1 MGRIGNYYYKDD
13 DKEDKVQTPSQ
24 VAREENQS
32 SGQLG
37 SIYYSD
43 TYKPVYP
50 KEQELPTTSPVQ
62 KVEQEPVVEEKKS
75 GLNSILDKLSNVIK
89 TIQSEGLGKLSSID
103 TATQKV
109 GRKEG
114 DLLAG
119 AMPQSELEQRETA
132 MKKQVGLEASSKTVT
147 EKELLLKK
155 RDNPL
160 EYLIN
165 RPYAKTDE
173 GYLVGDVDKDPM
185 EAMQYRLEKSAE
197 FYKSLSAEDKIRI
210 KSPDFV
216 DEDTYFYVATE
227 ARDTISRIENEITFL
242 EQSLDGAEGKDKTQ
256 TENRIEELRNQ
267 IGGLEMIE
275 KGVYNNR
282 NALSAIT
289 DFFTN
294 KESIPLLGGVFTA
307 EEAVVLLNAYNKMEK
322 GEDLSEREKM
332 LIEKDD
338 RGETIEYLTNN
349 YDLGYEITSGLLG
362 SLSMMAEFILAGA
375 IFKAVGLSAEG
386 ISVGAKATSK
396 LASVSGKVAT
406 GILKTGAKAG
416 QVTLTAGA
424 GRIVTEATERQTP
437 VYQYYWE
444 TGENVK
450 TAEGED
456 PATAW
461 TKAIALEYGNNVIE
475 VMFDGMGSADDI
487 AKNVLRQ
494 GAIQGFPQ
502 EFSEEILQK
511 FWEEAVIDGKQIV
524 LPKDYVDSNTQ
535 FTFTP
540 RELVTIGAVTL
551 TLGSISS
558 ALDKGEISK
567 TEADYMAEQLQPK
580 IQEVYDKADG
590 RTQEELKSQLEE
602 EKKNNPID
610 GTDYD
615 NVIEEVG
622 TQESTRYDELIA
634 DIEQA
639 GQETTQGTTEE
650 TPMVK
655 ETSSVIEELEIPE
668 AVQEEATNDWEE
680 NYAEPYQ
687 DLYDQV
693 TELEKQIKEVKK
705 AEAPALQER
714 IDSLNSKMGKMEDE
728 FVNKYQ
734 EQVKTEV
741 PKKETAIITK
751 EQANKMTIEEIKTE
765 LDNRGIQYTES
776 TPKNV
781 LRNAVANNQGY
792 GNTTQ
797 EVLDTYL
804 DTHASKELTALE
816 YWLDSNHSSYLVDFT
831 KEDVLELAKNDK
843 RFVSKK
849 TPKKPQKEKEPAKQK
864 KMKEV
869 KKASKEVKRISME
882 DVRKEAKEYPR
893 ASNFAYIANRK
904 YGMSTE
910 QATEIWNEVNKK
922 KAKIGKET
930 KIEGLVG
937 ENQKR
942 FIYKDY
948 EFITTEST
956 PRATPSPVPL
966 DTSKKVLML
975 YGQTE
980 DGWTFVENKIGLE
993 PFTDK
998 QLDEFI
1004 GKYKDRLIK
1013 QAPKEQKAGDD
1024 KVAMLE
1030 SKAQGEYEKSWDKL
1044 TPKQQHQTLMN
1055 LEKGERYIKT
1065 NNEDVL
1071 VKIGKGVDV
1080 LSLKD
1085 TATMD
1090 RQEIFLWGGM
1100 REGVYT
1106 DGMILFTD
1114 KPVVKKIIEKFQN
1127 QYLTKNA
1134 QLLKKQQGIPLAEA
1148 KKGILSTFTKQR
1160 IDDMAFPEYQQIL
1173 DSAKMNS
1180 KLEPIGFYTDTMR
1193 STGSIIFKA
1202 DNGTFVRMSGKYY
1215 SAIKGF
1221 YPNVE
1226 FYITDESPVK
1236 PISFA
1241 VNGDRKGLV
1250 MPMML
1255 PNDTTYESLVGTRE
1269 AEEFKRQE
1277 EARLEEESRIRREK
1291 LQKEMDEAKKEKKKE
1306 KEIDPLEGDDLPFR
1320 RDASGR
1326 QVLDSTK
1333 LNDMDLAEMKRIS
1346 RQILGDENVKILERI
1361 MTPESQRAMGRY
1373 MDNWIEIRAGSV
1385 DKGSTFY
1392 HEAVHKA
1399 LDIFLTPEEKAL
1411 LIKEVRS
1418 TVGDK
1423 YLKMEF
1429 SKLTSTEK
1437 TRLMSYA
1444 SNATRSFVDN
1454 QAFIRKVP
1462 MGTQEIAD
1470 SLEWTGNKELLD
1482 SYARDFGIEPEDMW
1496 GSSVQSID
1504 AKTGERTIYLV
1515 NGEIDATHAQALID
1529 NTEFGI
1535 AGEELDGKTWHITA
1549 LTRKDFTNPYTIVEG
1564 VFDPS
1569 QLPYSKDLSQQGKQ
1583 REYRIQFGI
1592 TKGGNGKFRG
1602 QVTQDMTLDMMAE
1615 EWLAENIIDHI
1626 NTRTPQTFIGKLKRM
1641 VEQFV
1646 DRWFKTMDDID
1657 GIENFYE
1664 GLLSGRLVERQR
1676 QQELQNRKDFRKYVT
1691 DLQENTFPS
1700 YRKEVINKF
1709 PRNFLKIAKRF
1720 GNAQDFVDHF
1730 RGSSTQ
1736 YGEYTPQLR
1745 IFGVS
1750 ETSARISDLGVD
1762 PELKITIYRGIDDS
1776 EGSIKNPQIK
1786 DGDFVTTDYDSANA
1800 YTGGTVVSKEV
1811 KAKDLIIEF
1820 EEDFDIEDPF
1830 YIGAEFIYS
1839 SSKNQLVKYTD
1850 EDLAEMYRTA
1860 KESGSY
1866 KTVEELEKEKKYVL
1880 KNGTIP
1886 DTADMEGFRNSKFF
1900 NMFGENGSK
1909 SEYYEYISEEID
1921 KINFNPKFRTEEDE
1935 DIIVRLPELVTIATE
1950 LGTNVSL
1957 SGRMKTNLG
1966 VFQHKTGEGL
1976 DSTAI
1981 KLNALL
1987 FEPQGEVVLNAK
1999 GEEERLPETPE
2010 QQMIRVRAIE
2020 RTLAH
2025 EIGHF
2030 FDWFGGEKN
2039 MTLSRGN
2046 IVGRIG
2052 NLLGYMKKEYAGY
2065 KNKEIMAEL
2074 KELTQI
2080 WKPFDESK
2088 APEKYIK
2095 YRYSS
2100 KELYADAISVLL
2112 NNPKLLKQT
2121 APKFYQ
2127 GFIEFV
2133 GRKKEVKEELFKIM
2147 DMIKEGQNIA
2157 NRLDNMDKNFAE
2169 GTGRRMNSIER
2180 REAGKK
2186 QREWENVM
2194 SKIKFSVVDQHAPYL
2209 DKLRQL
2215 YKEGGIELSK
2225 LQESEML
2232 MDNMDF
2238 IGDKQSLYA
2247 KEVQKEFFDP
2257 ISEAGVS
2264 VNDIGKILVLERD
2277 MGDRADLANP
2287 QGLQYDYA
2295 KETYDKLKKKF
2306 TPAQW
2311 LVLQERINWFREY
2324 NFNLVKEGFEAGV
2337 YSKKFFDEI
2346 ATVNK
2351 NTYTP
2356 FAVVEYINDNYVTA
2370 GVIQA
2375 KGTLKGVEN
2384 PINTQMLKSMELIR
2398 LTTTNLAKTDIVKTL
2413 QENFPDEIKEA
2424 QAVRGEDGYVKLFK
2438 RDPEM
2443 ADKGYEQL
2451 ELLVDGKRTA
2461 FYVDGFIK
2469 ESFDK
2474 LLDNSTAQAVR
2485 LLFTPV
2491 RIFNRIFKPLV
2502 TTFKPSF
2509 QFYSNPIKDVKDS
2522 LNNLSA
2528 LSAYFDQDNRGVA
2541 LRTGKV
2547 YKAFL
2552 KEWIGSL
2559 KQSWDYAG
2567 NRMDKVTEKMLEV
2580 HAISG
2585 QIKYEDIEIGTD
2597 EIKFDA
2603 IKNRVVHRGKVNWA
2617 DSVIDFT
2624 GNVPIL
2630 KQTIYPLV
2638 KLYQRLGQTLEVNS
2652 KVAGFKYFKEQGLD
2666 DKTAGLYTRKY
2677 VGTPNFMQKGKFTP
2691 ILNEVQVFSNVQV
2704 QAVGRS
2710 LELGTSKKTASGY
2723 WFSMFF
2729 STILP
2734 KLVMVAGATLL
2745 KVPIPDPDDEDET
2758 IWVNPFDYMSEY
2770 DKSNYITIPI
2780 GYDNTTKKW
2789 LYLRIPMA
2797 ETEQMVGSA
2806 VWKMARVL
2814 QGEGVKT
2821 EQLAVAVAGQI
2832 PFLGLLTGGQDSPFT
2847 SILGGWV
2854 DYTQG
2859 KNPYDDFRGR
2869 PAISQSKWEEGGTTR
2884 LTEMIKWSTNEIGL
2898 TNFVTYDKDLNT
2910 TYEAVLQA
2918 PILERMFRLSDY
2930 GITEKEQWLEDMGKR
2945 EKNKTLDTVLESY
2958 YAQPSDKNLIK
2969 YQEEYVKA
2977 IKGEAPKDGWTGTDK
2992 AEETRLKQD
3001 FKREILANSGSEFK
3015 AIAKN
3020 GLSNDEKT
3028 KMLDIKRKTMD
3039 SDEFSD
3045 YLAQVVRY
3053 EVVKGEMFAEYA
3065 KDKKLDDKIIYN
3077 VVKQSIPV
3085 LSADNNNTLVTEL
3098 RKAGLLSNNSLT
3110 ELRNNGLVT
3119 SVGYKKY
3126 LGILPE
3132 GTRNERPESGRIKR
3146 PERAN
3151 F

>member
-13 DKEDKVQTPSQ
+13 DDDKVQSPSQ

-62 KVEQEPVVEEKKS
+62 KVEQEPVVEEKKT

-132 MKKQVGLEASSKTVT
+132 MKKQVGLEAGSKTVT

-197 FYKSLSAEDKIRI
+197 FYNSLSAEDKIRI

-256 TENRIEELRNQ
+256 TEKRIEELRNQ

-275 KGVYNNR
+275 KGSVNNR
-282 NALSAIT
+282 GALSAIT

-307 EEAVVLLNAYNKMEK
+307 EEAVVLLNAYKKQES
-322 GEDLSEREKM
+322 GEELSEREKM

-475 VMFDGMGSADDI
+475 VMFDGAGSADDI

-511 FWEEAVIDGKQIV
+511 FWEEAVVDGKQVV
-524 LPKDYVDSNTQ
+524 LPKDYVDPNTQ

-551 TLGSISS
+551 ALGTVSS
-558 ALDKGEISK
+558 ALDKGEITN
-567 TEADYMAEQLQPK
+567 TEANLMAEQLQPK
-580 IQEVYDKADG
+580 IQEVYDNAEG
-590 RTQEELKSQLEE
+590 RTQEQLKEQLDK
-602 EKKNNPID
+602 EKKENPVG

-615 NVIEEVG
+615 GVKEEVG
-622 TQESTRYDELIA
+622 TEQSDRFDTLVEDIA
-634 DIEQA
+634 QAEEQV
-639 GQETTQGTTEE
+639 TEE
-650 TPMVK
+650 
-655 ETSSVIEELEIPE
+655 EVIVEEQKNVVEELDVPE
-668 AVQEEATNDWEE
+668 EVQEKATADWED

-687 DLYDQV
+687 DLYNQL
-693 TELEKQIKEVKK
+693 TELEKQLKESPK
-705 AEAPALQER
+705 AEATAIQER
-714 IDSLNSKMGKMEDE
+714 IDTLNNEMGRMEEE
-728 FVNKYQ
+728 FVEKYQ
-734 EQVKTEV
+734 
-741 PKKETAIITK
+741 
-751 EQANKMTIEEIKTE
+751 EEIKTE
-765 LDNRGIQYTES
+765 VPEKTEQVE
-776 TPKNV
+776 TDFVKNPEV
-781 LRNAVANNQGY
+781 LRQVNSTEVENTIIKRNNEL
-792 GNTTQ
+792 TTQ
-797 EVLDTYL
+797 QRVAYVEKQDAERIERNKDLKAGNRVVFTKIRNGARVGINPEVYTVEYVETDGKVESRKLRLVDSKGGEPIWTSMTSIEKVENVIL
-804 DTHASKELTALE
+804 PTQKEETQETRKKEKPKKKTEKKKVEKKEEKVDKKQEKVQPKRESVSKE
-816 YWLDSNHSSYLVDFT
+816 
-831 KEDVLELAKNDK
+831 
-843 RFVSKK
+843 R
-849 TPKKPQKEKEPAKQK
+849 
-864 KMKEV
+864 
-869 KKASKEVKRISME
+869 
-882 DVRKEAKEYPR
+882 
-893 ASNFAYIANRK
+893 
-904 YGMSTE
+904 
-910 QATEIWNEVNKK
+910 
-922 KAKIGKET
+922 
-930 KIEGLVG
+930 
-937 ENQKR
+937 
-942 FIYKDY
+942 
-948 EFITTEST
+948 
-956 PRATPSPVPL
+956 
-966 DTSKKVLML
+966 
-975 YGQTE
+975 QTE
-980 DGWTFVENKIGLE
+980 LE
-993 PFTDK
+993 
-998 QLDEFI
+998 
-1004 GKYKDRLIK
+1004 G
-1013 QAPKEQKAGDD
+1013 
-1024 KVAMLE
+1024 
-1030 SKAQGEYEKSWDKL
+1030 KAQTEYEKSWDKL
-1044 TPKQQHQTLMN
+1044 TPKQQLETLMGF
-1055 LEKGERYIKT
+1055 ERGENYLKT
-1065 NNEDVL
+1065 TDQDTL
-1071 VKIGKGVDV
+1071 MKLGKGVDT

-1085 TATMD
+1085 TAVAD
-1090 RQEIFLWGGM
+1090 RQEIFLWGGI

-1127 QYLTKNA
+1127 QYITKEA
-1134 QLLKKQQGIPLAEA
+1134 QKIKRTESISLVEA
-1148 KKGILSTFTKQR
+1148 KKRVSAEFTAQR
-1160 IDDMAFPEYQQIL
+1160 IKDMAFPAYKEIL
-1173 DSAKMNS
+1173 DGAKMNH
-1180 KLEPIGFYTDTMR
+1180 KLEVVGFYADKDLR
-1193 STGSIIFKA
+1193 AGGSIIFKT
-1202 DNGTFVRMSGKYY
+1202 DGGTFVRMSGKYY
-1215 SAIKGF
+1215 AGIKSF
-1221 YPNVE
+1221 YPNAE

-1241 VNGDRKGLV
+1241 VNGKRKGLV
-1250 MPMML
+1250 MPMMIQDDKTF
-1255 PNDTTYESLVGTRE
+1255 NNLVGTEE
-1269 AEEFKRQE
+1269 AKEFEKQE
-1277 EARLEEESRIRREK
+1277 ETRMAGENKAFREK
-1291 LQKEMDEAKKEKKKE
+1291 LDKEMAEARKKKSGKKET
-1306 KEIDPLEGDDLPFR
+1306 DPLDEDDLPFR
-1320 RDASGR
+1320 RDITGR
-1326 QVLDSTK
+1326 LVLDSEK
-1333 LNDMDLAEMKRIS
+1333 LNNMELEEMRRVS
-1346 RQILGDENVKILERI
+1346 RDILGDEKVEILSRI
-1361 MTPESQRAMGRY
+1361 MTPESQQAMGRY
-1373 MDNWIEIRAGSV
+1373 MKDWIQIRAGSV

-1399 LDIFLTPEEKAL
+1399 LDIFLTPQERAL
-1411 LIKEVRS
+1411 LLNEVRK
-1418 TVGDK
+1418 TVGDD
-1423 YLKMEF
+1423 YLKREYGR
-1429 SKLTSTEK
+1429 LTSSEK

-1444 SNATRSFVDN
+1444 STATKSFVDN
-1454 QAFIRKVP
+1454 QAFVKKVP
-1462 MGTQEIAD
+1462 IGTQSISE
-1470 SLEWTGNKELLD
+1470 SLEWAGSKGLLD
-1482 SYARDFGIEPEDMW
+1482 NYAKDFGIEPENLW
-1496 GSSVQSID
+1496 GSSVQTID
-1504 AKTGERTIYLV
+1504 QKTGERTIYLV
-1515 NGEIDATHAQALID
+1515 DGEIDATHAQALID
-1529 NTEFGI
+1529 NTEFGV
-1535 AGEELDGKTWHITA
+1535 AGEELDGKVWHITA
-1549 LTRKDFTNPYTIVEG
+1549 LTRKDFTNPFTVVEG

-1592 TKGGNGKFRG
+1592 TKGGSGKFRG
-1602 QVTQDMTLDMMAE
+1602 AVSQDMSLDMMAE

-1626 NTRTPQTFIGKLKRM
+1626 NTTTPTTFVGKLKKM
-1641 VEQFV
+1641 VEQFI
-1646 DRWFKTMDDID
+1646 DRWIKTMD
-1657 GIENFYE
+1657 GVESIEGFYE
-1664 GLLSGRLVERQR
+1664 SLLSGRLIERQGMLLDK
-1676 QQELQNRKDFRKYVT
+1676 QMASFN
-1691 DLQENTFPS
+1691 
-1700 YRKEVINKF
+1700 KEVLDIGGM
-1709 PRNFLKIAKRF
+1709 R
-1720 GNAQDFVDHF
+1720 
-1730 RGSSTQ
+1730 
-1736 YGEYTPQLR
+1736 
-1745 IFGVS
+1745 
-1750 ETSARISDLGVD
+1750 ARI
-1762 PELKITIYRGIDDS
+1762 E
-1776 EGSIKNPQIK
+1776 
-1786 DGDFVTTDYDSANA
+1786 
-1800 YTGGTVVSKEV
+1800 
-1811 KAKDLIIEF
+1811 
-1820 EEDFDIEDPF
+1820 
-1830 YIGAEFIYS
+1830 
-1839 SSKNQLVKYTD
+1839 
-1850 EDLAEMYRTA
+1850 
-1860 KESGSY
+1860 
-1866 KTVEELEKEKKYVL
+1866 
-1880 KNGTIP
+1880 
-1886 DTADMEGFRNSKFF
+1886 
-1900 NMFGENGSK
+1900 
-1909 SEYYEYISEEID
+1909 
-1921 KINFNPKFRTEEDE
+1921 KFRTTYNSLVLESQKYRSQEEFIDAMGTFRDMHTAPSAEFTSVEERMEEGGDFSLLEVAQGYHTQPSDYFSPLVGARYYSYDDPIGMESFYAIREVMDKVSEGIE
-1935 DIIVRLPELVTIATE
+1935 DIKITAYRAVPKEIETDKLIDYDWITFSKRYAIQHGESRFGEGEYKIIKQSVDIKNVWWDGNDINEWGYDTDQTESYSRYELMKAWIEGQELLEKAGEPKYRLEDTPPVRLPELVTIATE
-1950 LGTNVSL
+1950 LGTDLSL
-1957 SGRMKTNLG
+1957 SRRMTKNLG
-1966 VFQHKTGEGL
+1966 VFQHQTGGGL

-1987 FEPQGEVVLNAK
+1987 FEPQGDVVLNEK
-1999 GEEERLPETPE
+1999 GQEERLPETPE
-2010 QQMIRVRAIE
+2010 QQSARVKAIE

-2052 NLLGYMKKEYAGY
+2052 NLLGYMKKEYMGY
-2065 KNKEIMAEL
+2065 KNKDVMKEL
-2074 KELTQI
+2074 KTLTQV
-2080 WKPFDESK
+2080 WKPFDDK
-2088 APEKYIK
+2088 VNEKYTK

-2112 NNPKLLKQT
+2112 NDPQLLKQT
-2121 APKFYQ
+2121 APTFYQ

-2133 GRKKEVKEELFKIM
+2133 ARKKEVKAELFKIM

-2157 NRLDNMDKNFAE
+2157 NRLDNMEKSFEQGA
-2169 GTGRRMNSIER
+2169 GRRMNSIER
-2180 REAGKK
+2180 KEAGRK
-2186 QREWENVM
+2186 QRQWENVI
-2194 SKIKFSVVDQHAPYL
+2194 SKIKFAVADSHAPYL
-2209 DKLRQL
+2209 DKLREM
-2215 YKEGGIELSK
+2215 YKEGGIELSR

-2232 MDNMDF
+2232 MDNMEF
-2238 IGDKQSLYA
+2238 IGDKQASYA
-2247 KEVQKEFFDP
+2247 KEIQKEFFDP
-2257 ISEAGVS
+2257 LSEANIS
-2264 VNDIGKILVLERD
+2264 VNDIGKLLVLERD

-2295 KETYDKLKKKF
+2295 KETYDELKKNF

-2324 NFNLVKEGFEAGV
+2324 NFSLVKEGFEAGV

-2375 KGTLKGVEN
+2375 KGTLKGIEN

-2413 QENFPDEIKEA
+2413 QESFPDEIKEA
-2424 QAVRGEDGYVKLFK
+2424 EAVRGEDGYVKLFK

-2491 RIFNRIFKPLV
+2491 RMFNRIFKPLV

-2559 KQSWDYAG
+2559 KESWDYAG

-2585 QIKYEDIEIGTD
+2585 QIKYEDIEIGTN

-2624 GNVPIL
+2624 GNVPVL

-2704 QAVGRS
+2704 QAVSRS

-2770 DKSNYITIPI
+2770 DKSNYITIPM

-2797 ETEQMVGSA
+2797 ETEQMIGSA
-2806 VWKMARVL
+2806 VWKMSRTL
-2814 QGEGVKT
+2814 QGEGIKT
-2821 EQLAVAVAGQI
+2821 EQLAVSIAGMI

-2869 PAISQSKWEEGGTTR
+2869 PAISQTKWAEGGSTR
-2884 LTEMIKWSTNEIGL
+2884 FTEMLKWSTNEIGL

-2969 YQEEYVKA
+2969 YQNEYVVA
-2977 IKGEAPKDGWTGTDK
+2977 VKGEAPKDGWTGTDK

-3020 GLSNDEKT
+3020 GLSNEEKT
-3028 KMLDIKRKTMD
+3028 KMLEVKRKTMN

-3053 EVVKGEMFAEYA
+3053 EIVKGEMFTEYA
-3065 KDKKLDDKIIYN
+3065 KDKKLDDGTIYK
-3077 VVKQSIPV
+3077 VLKESIPV
-3085 LSADNNNTLVTEL
+3085 LSADNNNTLVSEL
-3098 RKAGLLSNNSLT
+3098 RKQGLLSNSSLT
-3110 ELRNNGLVT
+3110 ELRNKGLIT